1 MRDLP
6 ELIILDVGHGNCA
19 LLRDTEAVTIIDCP
33 PTTTLLETLTQL
45 NINSIDQVLISH
57 ADFDHAS
64 GLPALLNEAIIHNI
78 YINPDATK
86 KSKAWRE
93 IRAALALAEM
103 KGTIV
108 HTSLT
113 STLTR
118 KIRSGAVEIEIL
130 APSSAVALG
139 GAGGEDLEGRSLTS
153 NAMSVVIGLMH
164 NDSRVAL
171 LPGDIDDV
179 GLDNLL
185 RTQSNVEAQ
194 ILVFPHHGGKAGT
207 TSDIAFAQKLCGLVK
222 PNLVLFSI
230 GRKRFDNPREH
241 IMQGVV
247 STVPDAHIM
256 CTQLSEKC
264 AAELPTSKFAHFA
277 NLPAHGSGNSNNCCC
292 GGSISIQIN
301 GKQTTYVPPFNL
313 HRQFVMKMNRNN
325 VSAPLCLRYLEGQ
338 I

>member
-19 LLRDTEAVTIIDCP
+19 LIRDTEAVTIIDCP
-33 PTTTLLETLTQL
+33 PTTILLETLTQL
-45 NINSIDQVLISH
+45 NINSIDQILISH
-57 ADFDHAS
+57 ADLDHAS
-64 GLPALLNEAIIHNI
+64 GLPALLGEIVVHEV

-86 KSKAWRE
+86 KNKAWRE
-93 IRAALALAEM
+93 IRAALTLAEM
-103 KGTIV
+103 KGTVV

-113 STLTR
+113 SALSR
-118 KIRSGAVEIEIL
+118 KIRSGTVEIEIL

-153 NAMSVVIGLMH
+153 NAMSVVIRLIH
-164 NDSRVAL
+164 DDSRVAL
-171 LPGDIDDV
+171 LPGDVDDV

-185 RTQSNVEAQ
+185 RTQRNIEAQ
-194 ILVFPHHGGKAGT
+194 ILVFPHHGGKART
-207 TSDIAFAQKLCGLVK
+207 ISDKVFAQKLCELVK
-222 PNLVLFSI
+222 PSLVLFSM
-230 GRKRFDNPREH
+230 GRNRFDNPREH

-264 AAELPTSKFAHFA
+264 AAELPTSKIAHFA
-277 NLPAHGSGNSNNCCC
+277 NLPAHGSRGSNTCCC

-301 GKQTTYVPPFNL
+301 GKQTTYLPPLDL
-313 HRQFVMKMNRNN
+313 HRQFVMNRNN
-325 VSAPLCLRYLEGQ
+325 VPTPLCLRHLDRQ
-338 I
+338 V